1 MWAILGENVSI
12 LPSRLA
18 DPSRGRQIRDFP
30 AASSPRRPTG
40 DDIASLAPSASHWRW
55 QIVGAQAGS
64 GTAVNFTARFGVR
77 GYQKNAVAMP
87 NAMSTTAPIMTSCS
101 SLTSSAGRRDM
112 ALDGSTLDGHPQKTA
127 PLTAPVLDTPRNG
140 KLLQLHFAHSD
151 RPMAARALRNR

>member
-1 MWAILGENVSI
+1 M
-12 LPSRLA
+12 
-18 DPSRGRQIRDFP
+18 
-30 AASSPRRPTG
+30 
-40 DDIASLAPSASHWRW
+40 SLWRW
-55 QIVGAQAGS
+55 PGAGASIGS
-64 GTAVNFTARFGVR
+64 STALNFSPRFGVR

-112 ALDGSTLDGHPQKTA
+112 GALDGSTLDGHPQKTA

-151 RPMAARALRNR
+151 RQSDRHLGDTHRADYGWV